1 MDVMTRDALR
11 TAVIEKLLADF
22 PKAQKVAGGVAFM
35 SETLDE
41 ETGLYFPVEIKV
53 SVKNTQATAR
63 SEAYDFEK
71 AVADFAAKPGR
82 RVADPAKKAERDVAK
97 AEAAAKK
104 AAEDEAKAQAERDA
118 AEAERKFNL
127 DKLVELR
134 AQEQELSNKL
144 NEAETYAA
152 MAPEYMKEAANKPV
166 EEIRTSLGNIRE
178 NIASIEALINGGTE
192 VPAVSAPTVTPS
204 VAKKLTKKER
214 KALRKSK

>member
-11 TAVIEKLLADF
+11 TAVIDKLLTDF

-82 RVADPAKKAERDVAK
+82 RVADPAKKAERDAAK

-104 AAEDEAKAQAERDA
+104 SANLKVLRDWVANHDMVEMTATDIHNAIPEFQGMQVMTVGTLLKA
-118 AEAERKFNL
+118 
-127 DKLVELR
+127 LVE
-134 AQEQELSNKL
+134 EEVVTVSL
-144 NEAETYAA
+144 NE
-152 MAPEYMKEAANKPV
+152 K
-166 EEIRTSLGNIRE
+166 R
-178 NIASIEALINGGTE
+178 
-192 VPAVSAPTVTPS
+192 
-204 VAKKLTKKER
+204 KKLYTK
-214 KALRKSK
+214 A

>member
-1 MDVMTRDALR
+1 MDIVTRDALR
-11 TAVIEKLLADF
+11 TAVIDKLLADF

-82 RVADPAKKAERDVAK
+82 RVADPAKKAERDAAK

-104 AAEDEAKAQAERDA
+104 SANLKVLRDWVA
-118 AEAERKFNL
+118 GHDMVEMTATDVYNSIPELQTGTLMAVGTLLKE
-127 DKLVELR
+127 LVEDGTVTV
-134 AQEQELSNKL
+134 SL
-144 NEAETYAA
+144 NE
-152 MAPEYMKEAANKPV
+152 K
-166 EEIRTSLGNIRE
+166 R
-178 NIASIEALINGGTE
+178 
-192 VPAVSAPTVTPS
+192 
-204 VAKKLTKKER
+204 KKLYS
-214 KALRKSK
+214 KA

>member
-11 TAVIEKLLADF
+11 TAVIDKLLTDF

-82 RVADPAKKAERDVAK
+82 RVADPAKKAERDAAK

-104 AAEDEAKAQAERDA
+104 SANLKVLRDWVANHDMVGMTATDIHNAIPEFQGMQVMTVGTLLKA
-118 AEAERKFNL
+118 
-127 DKLVELR
+127 LVE
-134 AQEQELSNKL
+134 EEVVTVSL
-144 NEAETYAA
+144 NE
-152 MAPEYMKEAANKPV
+152 K
-166 EEIRTSLGNIRE
+166 R
-178 NIASIEALINGGTE
+178 
-192 VPAVSAPTVTPS
+192 
-204 VAKKLTKKER
+204 KKLYTK
-214 KALRKSK
+214 A